1 MRGSGEWLGVEM
13 GDPGG
18 PRKIY
23 VLLNSSC
30 TRLRTSYNNQCEGL
44 VKNGSQIALY
54 VNGFGKAF

>member
-18 PRKIY
+18 GRGNEK

-30 TRLRTSYNNQCEGL
+30 
-44 VKNGSQIALY
+44 A
-54 VNGFGKAF
+54 